1 MSALATIRA
10 VLAWRPKFPAIA
22 LPRPRL
28 APIVDAVEAVAGGAV
43 EGISAAAGAA
53 VRAQARRPRFALDAA
68 LACGGALLF
77 LVLVLGSSWHAYRKG
92 EAAQAAVAAAWQAKA
107 VTAESLA
114 NGNADAAGRLHRAEA
129 RLAAEV
135 DKHGRDNLA
144 SDARYAEALDAARRA
159 TESAKSARV
168 ACLPIG
174 KGEGPP
180 GSAPMTRSMRDAL
193 GVLRRGVNQ

>member
-1 MSALATIRA
+1 MNAIATIRA
-10 VLAWRPKFPAIA
+10 VLAWRPKLPAIA

-28 APIVDAVEAVAGGAV
+28 APAVDAVEAVAGGAV
-43 EGISAAAGAA
+43 ETISAAAGAA
-53 VRAQARRPRFALDAA
+53 VRAQTRRPRFAVDVA
-68 LACGGALLF
+68 LACVGALLF
-77 LVLVLGSSWHAYRKG
+77 LGLVLGSAWHAYRKG
-92 EAAQAAVAAAWQAKA
+92 EAAQAGVTAAWQAKA
-107 VTAESLA
+107 TTGEALA

-135 DKHGRDNLA
+135 DKRGRDNLA

-159 TESAKSARV
+159 TQSAKIARV
-168 ACLPIG
+168 ACLPAG

-180 GSAPMTRSMRDAL
+180 GNAPMTRSMRDAL

>member
-1 MSALATIRA
+1 MKLLATIKA
-10 VLAWRPKFPAIA
+10 VLAWRPKLLAIA

-28 APIVDAVEAVAGGAV
+28 APVLDAIEAVAGGAV

-53 VRAQARRPRFALDAA
+53 VRAQSRRPRFALDAA
-68 LACGGALLF
+68 LAIGGAILF
-77 LVLVLGSSWHAYRKG
+77 LRLVLGSSWHAYRKG
-92 EAAQAAVAAAWQAKA
+92 EAAQAGVTALWQAKA
-107 VTAESLA
+107 TAAEALA

-135 DKHGRDNLA
+135 DKRGRDNLA

-159 TESAKSARV
+159 TESAKTARV
-168 ACLPIG
+168 ACLPAG

-180 GSAPMTRSMRDAL
+180 GNSPITRRMRDAL
-193 GVLRRGVNQ
+193 GVLRKGVNP